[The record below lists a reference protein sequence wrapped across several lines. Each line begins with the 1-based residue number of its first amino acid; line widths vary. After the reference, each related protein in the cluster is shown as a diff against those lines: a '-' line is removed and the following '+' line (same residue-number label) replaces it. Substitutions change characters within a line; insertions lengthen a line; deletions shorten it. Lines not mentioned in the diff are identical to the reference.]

1 MRSLAAGFLFLS
13 LFAPAHAETSM
24 ATNAPVRAH
33 ASEAGGPSRARPLVI
48 AHRGASGYL
57 PDHTIAAYRRAI
69 DMGAD
74 FIEPDVVATR
84 DGVLVVR
91 HEPMLSQTT
100 NVADHPEFAA
110 RRRTMLLDGVAVTD
124 WFTTDFT
131 LAELKTLRARQPM
144 AWRDQSHNDR
154 YGIATL
160 QEVIDLAKAES
171 ARQRREIGRE
181 IGIAPETKHSTW
193 HAAQGLPLEDALV
206 AALDAAGWKDRAA
219 PVIIQSFET
228 GNLRYLRRR
237 TGVRLLQL
245 VDGGAPDAA
254 GAMTLAADNM
264 RPFDWTVTGDSRTW
278 ADLLTPAGL
287 AEVKTWADYVAP
299 WKRWLIPTRAATA
312 ADGLAPGAVGEG
324 ARLALPPG
332 GVVRDAHAAGLGVVT
347 WTLRSEPRFLAASY
361 GGDPAKEVRALI
373 DLGVDGLFS
382 DFPDVA
388 VAARDGVARETRR

>member
-1 MRSLAAGFLFLS
+1 MVTSIPAG
-13 LFAPAHAETSM
+13 APASQV
-24 ATNAPVRAH
+24 NRPRA
-33 ASEAGGPSRARPLVI
+33 APLVI

-74 FIEPDVVATR
+74 FIEPDVVSTR

-100 NVADHPEFAA
+100 NVADHPQFAA

-154 YGIATL
+154 YAIPTL
-160 QEVIDLAKAES
+160 QEVIDLARTES
-171 ARQRREIGRE
+171 AKRGREVGREIGRE
-181 IGIAPETKHSTW
+181 IGVAPETKHPTW

-245 VDGGAPDAA
+245 VDGGGPDAA
-254 GAMTLAADNM
+254 GAMTLAPDNL

-287 AEVKTWADYVAP
+287 ADVKTWADYVAP
-299 WKRWLIPTRAATA
+299 WKLWLIPTRAA
-312 ADGLAPGAVGEG
+312 APGDGVAPDAVGEG
-324 ARLALPPG
+324 ARLALPPTSI
-332 GVVRDAHAAGLGVVT
+332 VRDAHAAGLGVVT
-347 WTLRSEPRFLAASY
+347 WTLRSEARFLAASY
-361 GGDPAKEVRALI
+361 GGDPAKEVQALI

-388 VAARDGVARETRR
+388 AAARDRAMTRSPISQERR

>member
-1 MRSLAAGFLFLS
+1 
-13 LFAPAHAETSM
+13 M
-24 ATNAPVRAH
+24 ATSTPAGAAASQVNRPRA
-33 ASEAGGPSRARPLVI
+33 APLVI

-74 FIEPDVVATR
+74 FIEPDVVSTR

-110 RRRTMLLDGVAVTD
+110 RRRTMLLDGVPVTD

-154 YGIATL
+154 HPVATL
-160 QEVIDLAKAES
+160 QEVIDLARAES
-171 ARQRREIGRE
+171 AKRGRE
-181 IGIAPETKHSTW
+181 IGIAPETKHPTW
-193 HAAQGLPLEDALV
+193 YAAQGLPLEDALV
-206 AALDAAGWKDRAA
+206 TALDAAGWKDRAA

-245 VDGGAPDAA
+245 VDGGGPDAA
-254 GAMTLAADNM
+254 GAMTLAPDNM

-287 AEVKTWADYVAP
+287 ADVKTWADYVAP
-299 WKRWLIPTRAATA
+299 WKLWLIPTRAATA
-312 ADGLAPGAVGEG
+312 ADGVAPGAVGEG
-324 ARLALPPG
+324 ARLALPSTS
-332 GVVRDAHAAGLGVVT
+332 VVRDAHAAGLGVVT

-388 VAARDGVARETRR
+388 VAARDGAGR

>member
-1 MRSLAAGFLFLS
+1 MARVLTAVFLL
-13 LFAPAHAETSM
+13 LCLIAPAGAETPM
-24 ATNAPVRAH
+24 ATTPD
-33 ASEAGGPSRARPLVI
+33 AGKAGLAGRKPLVI

-74 FIEPDVVATR
+74 FIEPDVVSTR

-100 NVADHPEFAA
+100 NVADLPEFAA

-144 AWRDQSHNDR
+144 AWRDQGHNDR
-154 YGIATL
+154 YGVATL
-160 QEVIDLAKAES
+160 QEVIDLAKTES
-171 ARQRREIGRE
+171 ARLGRGIGRE
-181 IGIAPETKHSTW
+181 IGIAPETKHPTW
-193 HAAQGLPLEDALV
+193 HAAQGLPLEDRLV
-206 AALDAAGWKDRAA
+206 ATLDAAGWKDRAA

-245 VDGGAPDAA
+245 VDGGGPDAA
-254 GAMTLAADNM
+254 GAMTLAPDNM
-264 RPFDWTVTGDSRTW
+264 RPYDWTVTGDSRTW

-287 AEVKTWADYVAP
+287 ADVKTWADYVAP
-299 WKRWLIPTRAATA
+299 WKLWLIPTRAATVGDGVAPDA
-312 ADGLAPGAVGEG
+312 AGEG
-324 ARLALPPG
+324 ARLTLPPTG
-332 GVVRDAHAAGLGVVT
+332 IVRDAHAVGLGVVT

-361 GGDPAKEVRALI
+361 GGDPAKEVQAFI

-388 VAARDGVARETRR
+388 VTARDAARR